1 MEKDDKKQEENVEE
15 KNTQPAPNEEKVNE
29 EFEQMEIPDEDAPD
43 QTETNDIHVDQ
54 SQQGEAQS
62 SATAT
67 EQPKKEK
74 SSQFD
79 FQESFNETKGIAL
92 DAILRP
98 GALIHSSR
106 AIRVETS
113 VIIFV
118 LLAVLVS
125 VCHYLF
131 YKYGFDGVFS
141 YSSDVNFTFVLKTFV
156 SWLITFAIGYFSLYI
171 LLKQF
176 GNRSM
181 EHKDL
186 LTKYAI
192 VNIPYVLV
200 FCLVTLFFGLV
211 LIDLFIVTYVFSLL
225 LFGFIHVYLFLA
237 LMEKSRYDIF
247 WTLAVYQLVLIA
259 ASYYLV
265 GMDFGG
271 F

>member
-1 MEKDDKKQEENVEE
+1 MEKDDKKQDKKAEEENAQS
-15 KNTQPAPNEEKVNE
+15 TPNEEKVNE
-29 EFEQMEIPDEDAPD
+29 EIDQAEVFNEGAPD
-43 QTETNDIHVDQ
+43 QAETNDIHADQ

-62 SATAT
+62 SATVT

-74 SSQFD
+74 TSQFD
-79 FQESFNETKGIAL
+79 FQESFSETKGIAL
-92 DAILRP
+92 GAILRP

-106 AIRVETS
+106 AIKVETS
-113 VIIFV
+113 VIIFA
-118 LLAVLVS
+118 LLAVLIS

-131 YKYGFDGVFS
+131 YKYGFDGALSYFS
-141 YSSDVNFTFVLKTFV
+141 DINFTFFLKTFV

-171 LLKQF
+171 LLKHF

-265 GMDFGG
+265 GMDF
-271 F
+271 